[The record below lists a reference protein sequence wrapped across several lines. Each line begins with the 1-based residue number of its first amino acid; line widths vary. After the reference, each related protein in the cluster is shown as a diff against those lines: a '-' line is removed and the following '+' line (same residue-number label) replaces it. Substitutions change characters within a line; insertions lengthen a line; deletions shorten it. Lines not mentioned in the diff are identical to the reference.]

1 MNDFLND
8 LLDGLAHHPRTYIK
22 AAMVIAGVIA
32 LAFKVIVPKIKE
44 RTSRIHDMAENG
56 GTYLEKGFEL
66 YNSGK
71 KNESI
76 ELIIK
81 GLELGGRGVYDNDI
95 IYGCRILMK
104 YYDDIGEEYNA
115 LRWCRF
121 AVEHNCPDKSILE
134 YMIQQY
140 EHMGEITKAEE
151 IKELLKNS

>member
-1 MNDFLND
+1 MNE
-8 LLDGLAHHPRTYIK
+8 LLEIVADRPLIVVRAVIVIITVIGLTVK
-22 AAMVIAGVIA
+22 
-32 LAFKVIVPKIKE
+32 LIVPKIKE
-44 RTSRIHDMAENG
+44 RAGRIKDTSSNDG
-56 GTYLEKGFEL
+56 GTYLQKGFEL
-66 YNSGK
+66 YHSGK
-71 KNESI
+71 KNESV

-95 IYGCRILMK
+95 IYACRILMK

-121 AVEHNCPDKSILE
+121 AVENNCFDKSILE

-140 EHMGEITKAEE
+140 EHMGEITKVEE